1 MRVHSS
7 AEINMSDYMLEEE
20 EEKEEEQSIQLVL
33 RYRYEV
39 LLTSFLTLSTW
50 ECVASPLP
58 HHLIV
63 PSTVVILLIFLVE
76 FARAV

>member
-1 MRVHSS
+1 MRVHSG

-39 LLTSFLTLSTW
+39 LLTSFLTLST
-50 ECVASPLP
+50 
-58 HHLIV
+58 
-63 PSTVVILLIFLVE
+63 
-76 FARAV
+76 

>member
-7 AEINMSDYMLEEE
+7 AEINMSDYMLEEEE

-39 LLTSFLTLSTW
+39 LLTSFLTLST
-50 ECVASPLP
+50 
-58 HHLIV
+58 
-63 PSTVVILLIFLVE
+63 
-76 FARAV
+76 

>member
-39 LLTSFLTLSTW
+39 LLTSFLTLST
-50 ECVASPLP
+50 
-58 HHLIV
+58 
-63 PSTVVILLIFLVE
+63 
-76 FARAV
+76 